1 VIAWVLVVAL
11 AAPSAAL
18 PSAHFVRAQKMFAQ
32 GHFREALDEFTAASE
47 AAPREVPDLWFDIG
61 QCHRNLGNARQA
73 VHAFRRYLALR
84 PEAPDRARVVAM
96 IEKLGGNVDDLPD
109 PAHEAR
115 QAVVLA
121 SNANISAAPAE
132 PPPSPTPPGEGPSP
146 PASTLPPSSDTPA
159 APDPA
164 RPSVELIPT
173 HGPDAPRPQKRR
185 TWPIWV
191 GVSVAVASVAA
202 VGIGL
207 GVGLS
212 NNSAATMSGMHP
224 TMPSGT
230 NLGTSVTIDTRGH

>member
-1 VIAWVLVVAL
+1 VIGWVLIVAL

-18 PSAHFVRAQKMFAQ
+18 PTAHFVRAQRLFAQ

-73 VHAFRRYLALR
+73 VHAYRRYLALR
-84 PEAPDRARVVAM
+84 PDAPDRARVVAM

-109 PAHEAR
+109 PAHETR
-115 QAVVLA
+115 SAVVLA
-121 SNANISAAPAE
+121 SNANVSAVPAE
-132 PPPSPTPPGEGPSP
+132 PLPSVAPSGESPSP
-146 PASTLPPSSDTPA
+146 PASTLAPASDTSAP
-159 APDPA
+159 PDPA

-173 HGPDAPRPQKRR
+173 HGPDAPPPKKRR

-191 GVSVAVASVAA
+191 GVSAAVASVAA

-212 NNSAATMSGMHP
+212 NNSAATMGGMHP
-224 TMPSGT
+224 MMPGT

>member
-1 VIAWVLVVAL
+1 VIAWVLIVAL
-11 AAPSAAL
+11 AAPAAAL
-18 PSAHFVRAQKMFAQ
+18 PSAHFARAQKLFAQ

-84 PEAPDRARVVAM
+84 PDAPDRARVVTM
-96 IEKLGGNVDDLPD
+96 IEKLGGTVDDLPD
-109 PAHEAR
+109 PNREAKA
-115 QAVVLA
+115 AVVLA
-121 SNANISAAPAE
+121 SNANVSAVPAE
-132 PPPSPTPPGEGPSP
+132 PPPSPIPSGESPSP
-146 PASTLPPSSDTPA
+146 PASTLTPASDTPA

-173 HGPDAPRPQKRR
+173 HGPDAPPPKKRR

-191 GVSVAVASVAA
+191 GVGAAVASVAA

-212 NNSAATMSGMHP
+212 NNSSAATMSGMHP
-224 TMPSGT
+224 MTGT